1 MLKDITLGQYFPIDS
16 KLHKLD
22 SRTKILLLILD
33 IVAIFMA
40 QSFYSYCLIILFTL
54 FIVKISKVPVNTL

>member
-22 SRTKILLLILD
+22 SRTKILMLLLN
-33 IVAIFMA
+33 IVLIFTAKTVLLLPFLPKNAKKPTQNYM
-40 QSFYSYCLIILFTL
+40 
-54 FIVKISKVPVNTL
+54 K